1 MRCMQLRDGEPN
13 WETVGETMPTF
24 LQPVFRA
31 RSENSHLVTCQEM
44 MPRYAEN
51 SFIGSILLES
61 CLDYFIFR
69 DRSNGDSKKKKMKG
83 NFPQDLKIKKVHVQL
98 IAPSP
103 FTLPFTMGMA
113 HF

>member
-1 MRCMQLRDGEPN
+1 MKVHN
-13 WETVGETMPTF
+13 INT
-24 LQPVFRA
+24 
-31 RSENSHLVTCQEM
+31 
-44 MPRYAEN
+44 
-51 SFIGSILLES
+51 
-61 CLDYFIFR
+61 
-69 DRSNGDSKKKKMKG
+69 NGDSKKKKMQG